1 MAINNELEK
10 AYAYCQKLASSHY
23 ENFPVA
29 SILLPKHLR
38 RPISAIYAFART
50 ADDFADE
57 GDPSNDERLTALNG
71 YSKALQNIANQRT
84 EENKSPIFIALADTI
99 QQHNLDIQLFEDLL
113 TAFKQDVMKTRYQ
126 IYEEALTY
134 CQHSANP
141 VGRLLLQL
149 HGYSDEILLQQS
161 DAICTALQL
170 INFYQDIQ
178 DDYGQRNRI
187 YLPQDE
193 MAAHLISEP
202 ELGNPTSTKD
212 FAKLMAQQ
220 YQRTTELLNKGMPLG
235 AQLKGRFGWE
245 IRTTILA
252 ACTLLHT
259 LKHRPDEQ
267 LLQRPHLSKWQLGK
281 ILLLSLNK
289 TSFHNH
295 CQQKLR

>member
-1 MAINNELEK
+1 MAINNDLEQ

-57 GDPSNDERLTALNG
+57 GNIADDERLALLDAYHNTLIQI
-71 YSKALQNIANQRT
+71 KTQRMASD
-84 EENKSPIFIALADTI
+84 NPIFIALSDTI
-99 QQHNLDIQLFEDLL
+99 QQYNLEYQLFDDLL
-113 TAFKQDVMKTRYQ
+113 TAFKQDVTQQRYASHIQ
-126 IYEEALTY
+126 VMHY

-149 HGYSDEILLQQS
+149 HGHTDDICFQQS

-170 INFYQDIQ
+170 INFYQDAQ
-178 DDYGQRNRI
+178 DDYRHRNRI
-187 YLPQDE
+187 YLPQDD
-193 MAAHLISEP
+193 MATQGVSETD
-202 ELGNPTSTKD
+202 LGAETSSPNL
-212 FAKLMAQQ
+212 ANLMQQQ
-220 YQRTTELLNKGMPLG
+220 YQRTTSLLHMGIPLG
-235 AQLKGRFGWE
+235 THLRGRFGWE

-252 ACTLLHT
+252 ACTLLYT
-259 LKHRPDEQ
+259 LKHRPADQ
-267 LLQRPHLSKWQLGK
+267 QLQRPHLSKWQLGK

-289 TSFHNH
+289 KVFYRASLNR
-295 CQQKLR
+295 LV